1 MPLDSCLPDTT
12 LIVVKRFC
20 IKMNETPLTRWH
32 QEHGARMT
40 DFHGWLMPLQYTSIT
55 DEHLAV
61 RRAAGLFDL
70 CHMGRICLRGPDAVA
85 FAHWMT
91 TADVKAMAEGQ
102 VDYGFLCNPQG
113 GIVDD
118 ITVYRNTN
126 EVMLVVN
133 GANRL
138 KVMDWLTDHCDRYS
152 VEIEDAS
159 GRLAMIA
166 IQGPQAVAILQEET
180 RFPLSAIRYYHFAPA
195 EVAGVPMLVSR
206 TGYTGEDGFELY
218 LDAGAC
224 EAVWEKLMTPDKKI
238 GDLVAVGLGARD
250 TLRLEASMPLY
261 GNELND
267 ETTPFEAGLGK
278 FVRMDKEDF
287 MGRSALVQKYNAPAR
302 RLCCLVMSEK
312 CIPRSGYKVYAGET
326 AIGEVTSGTFSPTL
340 LQGIAMAYVGPP
352 YAKEGTVLAVEI
364 RGRKCAARVVRRPFY
379 SRKRMQS
386 I

>member
-1 MPLDSCLPDTT
+1 
-12 LIVVKRFC
+12 
-20 IKMNETPLTRWH
+20 MNETPLTRWH
-32 QEHGARMT
+32 QQHGARMT

-61 RRAAGLFDL
+61 RHAAGLFDL
-70 CHMGRICLRGPDAVA
+70 CHMGRICLRGPDAAA

-102 VDYGFLCNPQG
+102 VDYGFLCNPRG

-118 ITVYRNTN
+118 ITVYRNAD

-138 KVMDWLTDHCDRYS
+138 KVMEWLTAHRDGYA

-159 GRLAMIA
+159 TRLGMIA
-166 IQGPQAVAILQEET
+166 IQGPQAAAILQETT
-180 RFPLSAIRYYHFAPA
+180 RFPLSTIRYYQFARA

-218 LDAGAC
+218 VDAGAC
-224 EAVWEKLMTPDKKI
+224 ASVWERLMTREKKA

-278 FVRMDKEDF
+278 FVRMDKENF
-287 MGRSALVQKYNAPAR
+287 MGRSALLQKYNTPAR
-302 RLCCLVMSEK
+302 RLCCLVMNEK
-312 CIPRSGYKVYAGET
+312 AVPRSGYKLYAGET
-326 AIGEVTSGTFSPTL
+326 AIGQVTSGTFSPTL
-340 LQGIAMAYVGPP
+340 QQGIAMAFVQPA
-352 YAKEGTVLAVEI
+352 YAREGTELAVEI

-379 SRKRMQS
+379 SRKKIQKP
-386 I
+386 